1 MSTTSQSRLQFLFM
15 VLALSVGVFA
25 SNALAQDSD
34 GDGIPDSKDN
44 CPTMA
49 NPNQNDCDLDG
60 IGDAC
65 EIVVNRNTGNMGAFG
80 SGVIASGT
88 LASCTRSMTPVTITV
103 EAIADLN
110 LATETATLTIGGVVL
125 STTLFQVGGH
135 DCPATPDQAVLTM
148 TATQWNAIVVGAAG
162 ANVAVSI
169 AGNTLVSPT
178 QCSTPLAKVSVR
190 YGDAEGVCDCNHN
203 GISDP
208 VEIASGAVPDCNANA
223 IPDSC
228 DIASGFS
235 FDCNNNGKP
244 DSCDIASGTSQD
256 VEPNGVPD
264 ECKADCNG
272 NGLPDAYEIAQGL
285 VSDCNANAIPDSCDI
300 ASGFSLDCN
309 ANLIPDSCDL
319 ASGFSR
325 DCNANS
331 IPDSCDI
338 ASGFS
343 RDCNANSIPDNCD
356 LATGFSLD
364 CNANSI
370 PDSCDIASGTSNDV
384 EPNGVPDEC
393 KADCNGNGLPDAYE
407 IAQGLVWD
415 CNGNGIP
422 DLCDVAAGIGADC
435 NGNGRLDSCD
445 IAAGESDDD
454 VDGRPDVCEYDFGD
468 FDLDGIVGG
477 SDLGFFLGIWGQ
489 TNPLVG
495 DLDHDGVIG
504 GGDLAIFLAHWGVV
518 PYAHVTISSVS
529 PATGSTLGGTFIT
542 ITGTDLD
549 GTTSV
554 TIGGVAAT
562 SLNVISPTSITA
574 VTPAGAAGL
583 ADVVVVTVVGNA
595 IGSGAFTFVA
605 PPTISSV
612 SPASGST
619 AGGTTITITGTSLT
633 GATSVTVG
641 GVAATSV
648 VVVSPTSITAV
659 TPAGTLGAVSVS
671 VTTPYGA
678 ASAASTFT
686 YVAPPTISSASPA
699 SGSTAGGTAITIT
712 GTSLTG
718 ATSVTVGGV
727 AATSVVVVSPT
738 SITAVTPAGT
748 LGAVSVSVTT
758 PYGAASAASTFT
770 YVAPPTISSA
780 SPASGSTAGGTAITI
795 TGTSLTGATSVTVGG
810 VAATSVVVVSP
821 TSITAVT
828 PAGAAGFA
836 AVVVVTSVGS
846 ATLTN
851 ALTYVVPTGWY
862 IILEQAPDASVV
874 TNVTLRNAIT
884 ASGRPWRVQDN
895 GTGIEMLLVP
905 GGTFTMGCSAS
916 TQAGCGIDESPTHQ
930 VTLTQA
936 FYLGRY
942 EVTQAQWTAK
952 MGGNPS
958 LFSGYSDSPSRP
970 VEQVSWNMVQPFCTQ
985 NGLRLPTEAEWEY
998 AYRAGTTTAFHS
1010 YPAQPN
1016 GFDDDTLLG
1025 NIGWFY
1031 PAAGGQTHSVGGKY
1045 ANGLGL
1051 HDMAGNVCEWCQDGY
1066 GPYSSGSVTN
1076 PTGSTYGNRLWRG
1089 GGWYNYSDGCRASR
1103 RRNSTPVSVVDI
1115 NGFRVVRNP

>member
-1 MSTTSQSRLQFLFM
+1 MSTTSHSRLQSLFM
-15 VLALSVGVFA
+15 VLALSVSAFA

-203 GISDP
+203 GISDLD
-208 VEIASGAVPDCNANA
+208 EIASGAVPDCNANSS
-223 IPDSC
+223 PDSC

-285 VSDCNANAIPDSCDI
+285 VSDCNLNSIPDSCDI

-309 ANLIPDSCDL
+309 ANLIPDSCDF

-356 LATGFSLD
+356 IATGAALD

-407 IAQGLVWD
+407 IARRFVWD

-435 NGNGRLDSCD
+435 NSNGRLDSCD

-477 SDLGFFLGIWGQ
+477 SDLGFFLGLWGQ

-495 DLDHDGVIG
+495 DLDHNGVIG
-504 GGDLAIFLAHWGVV
+504 GGDLSIFLAHWGVV
-518 PYAHVTISSVS
+518 PYAHATISSVS

-583 ADVVVVTVVGNA
+583 VADVVVVTAVGSAMGSSAFTFVAHPTISFVSPASGSTLGGTFITITGTDLDGTTSVTIGGVAATSVLVVSSTSVTAVTPARAAGLA
-595 IGSGAFTFVA
+595 DVVVVTGVGSATGSGAFTFVA

-612 SPASGST
+612 SPATGST
-619 AGGTTITITGTSLT
+619 LGGTFITIAGTDLDGT
-633 GATSVTVG
+633 TSVTIG
-641 GVAATSV
+641 GVAATSLNV
-648 VVVSPTSITAV
+648 I
-659 TPAGTLGAVSVS
+659 
-671 VTTPYGA
+671 
-678 ASAASTFT
+678 
-686 YVAPPTISSASPA
+686 
-699 SGSTAGGTAITIT
+699 
-712 GTSLTG
+712 
-718 ATSVTVGGV
+718 
-727 AATSVVVVSPT
+727 
-738 SITAVTPAGT
+738 
-748 LGAVSVSVTT
+748 
-758 PYGAASAASTFT
+758 
-770 YVAPPTISSA
+770 
-780 SPASGSTAGGTAITI
+780 
-795 TGTSLTGATSVTVGG
+795 
-810 VAATSVVVVSP
+810 SP

-828 PAGAAGFA
+828 PAGAVGLAD
-836 AVVVVTSVGS
+836 VVVVTAVGS
-846 ATLTN
+846 AMGSGAFTFVALPTISYVSPASGSTLGGT
-851 ALTYVVPTGWY
+851 AITITGTFLSGATSVTIGGVAATSVVVVSSTSVTAITPAGTVGAKSVAVTTSSGTASLATAFTYVVPTGWY
-862 IILEQAPDASVV
+862 IVLEQNVNPLVV

-905 GGTFTMGCSAS
+905 AGTFMMGCSPGDGECWGS
-916 TQAGCGIDESPTHQ
+916 SESPAHQ
-930 VTLTQA
+930 VTLTNA
-936 FYLGRY
+936 FYIAKT
-942 EVTQAQWTAK
+942 EVTQAQWKAK
-952 MGGNPS
+952 MGNYPS
-958 LFSGYSDSPSRP
+958 FFVAFYGYPGSFDRP
-970 VEQVSWNMVQPFCTQ
+970 VERVSWNTIQSFNSAT
-985 NGLRLPTEAEWEY
+985 GLRLPTEAEWEF
-998 AYRAGTTTAFHS
+998 ACRAGTTTARYGDLNDIAWYNQNWTNFGT
-1010 YPAQPN
+1010 QPVAGKLPN
-1016 GFDDDTLLG
+1016 ALGLYDTL
-1025 NIGWFY
+1025 
-1031 PAAGGQTHSVGGKY
+1031 
-1045 ANGLGL
+1045 
-1051 HDMAGNVCEWCQDGY
+1051 GNVFEWCQDLY
-1066 GPYSSGSVTN
+1066 GPYSSASVTN
-1076 PTGSTYGNRLWRG
+1076 PTGPTNGST
-1089 GGWYNYSDGCRASR
+1089 
-1103 RRNSTPVSVVDI
+1103 
-1115 NGFRVVRNP
+1115 RVVRGGSWDGSASNCRGSQRAYNGPTSGSNAIGFRPVRTP

>member
-1 MSTTSQSRLQFLFM
+1 MSTTSHSRLQSLFM
-15 VLALSVGVFA
+15 VLALSVGAFA

-135 DCPATPDQAVLTM
+135 DCPTAPDLAVLTM

-203 GISDP
+203 GISDLD
-208 VEIASGAVPDCNANA
+208 EIASGAVPDCNANSS
-223 IPDSC
+223 PDSC
-228 DIASGFS
+228 DIANGFS

-356 LATGFSLD
+356 IATGAALD

-393 KADCNGNGLPDAYE
+393 KADCNGNDLPDAYE
-407 IAQGLVWD
+407 IARGFVWD
-415 CNGNGIP
+415 CNGNSIP

-495 DLDHDGVIG
+495 DLDHNGVIG
-504 GGDLAIFLAHWGVV
+504 GGDLSIFLAHWGVA
-518 PYAHVTISSVS
+518 PYLRATISSVS

-554 TIGGVAAT
+554 TISGVAAT

-612 SPASGST
+612 SPATGST
-619 AGGTTITITGTSLT
+619 LGGTFITITGTNLDGT
-633 GATSVTVG
+633 TSVTVG

-648 VVVSPTSITAV
+648 VVSSTSITAV
-659 TPAGTLGAVSVS
+659 TPAGTAGAVSVAL
-671 VTTPYGA
+671 TTPYGA
-678 ASAASTFT
+678 ASAADAFTF
-686 YVAPPTISSASPA
+686 
-699 SGSTAGGTAITIT
+699 
-712 GTSLTG
+712 
-718 ATSVTVGGV
+718 
-727 AATSVVVVSPT
+727 
-738 SITAVTPAGT
+738 
-748 LGAVSVSVTT
+748 
-758 PYGAASAASTFT
+758 
-770 YVAPPTISSA
+770 
-780 SPASGSTAGGTAITI
+780 
-795 TGTSLTGATSVTVGG
+795 
-810 VAATSVVVVSP
+810 
-821 TSITAVT
+821 
-828 PAGAAGFA
+828 
-836 AVVVVTSVGS
+836 
-846 ATLTN
+846 
-851 ALTYVVPTGWY
+851 VVPPWY
-862 IILEQAPDASVV
+862 TVLEQAPNAAVV
-874 TNVTLRNAIT
+874 TNVTMRNAIT
-884 ASGRPWRVQDN
+884 ASGLPWRVRDTSSN
-895 GTGIEMLLVP
+895 IEMLLVP
-905 GGTFTMGCSAS
+905 AGTFTMGCSAS
-916 TQAGCGIDESPTHQ
+916 NSYACYSDESPTHQ
-930 VTLTQA
+930 VTLSA
-936 FYLGRY
+936 FYIGRY

-952 MGGNPS
+952 MGSNPS
-958 LFSGYSDSPSRP
+958 YFVPANGYSSDTTKP
-970 VEQVSWNMVQPFCTQ
+970 VERVSWNMIASGSTSFMSLT
-985 NGLRLPTEAEWEY
+985 GLRLPTEAEWEY

-1010 YPAQPN
+1010 FPGQPAGFNNDSSLVNIAWYIGNN
-1016 GFDDDTLLG
+1016 GASGSATFGTK
-1025 NIGWFY
+1025 
-1031 PAAGGQTHSVGGKY
+1031 PVGGKF

-1051 HDMAGNVCEWCQDGY
+1051 HDMAGNAWEWCQDW
-1066 GPYSSGSVTN
+1066 YSSTYYASSPLTN
-1076 PTGSTYGNRLWRG
+1076 PTGPTTGTARLLRG
-1089 GGWYNYSDGCRASR
+1089 GSWFDSSGVCRASR
-1103 RRNSTPVSVVDI
+1103 RHGSTPDYVSGLI
-1115 NGFRVVRNP
+1115 GFRVVRTP

>member
-1 MSTTSQSRLQFLFM
+1 MSTTSHSRLQSLFM
-15 VLALSVGVFA
+15 VLALSVGAFA
-25 SNALAQDSD
+25 PNALAQDSD

-80 SGVIASGT
+80 NGVIASGT

-203 GISDP
+203 GISDLE
-208 VEIASGAVPDCNANA
+208 EIASGAVPDCNANSS
-223 IPDSC
+223 PDSC

-244 DSCDIASGTSQD
+244 DSCDIASGTSND

-285 VSDCNANAIPDSCDI
+285 VSDCNANAIPDSCDL

-356 LATGFSLD
+356 IATGAALD

-370 PDSCDIASGTSNDV
+370 PDSCDIASGTSHDV

-407 IAQGLVWD
+407 IARGFVWD
-415 CNGNGIP
+415 CNGNSIP

-435 NGNGRLDSCD
+435 NSNGRLDSCD

-477 SDLGFFLGIWGQ
+477 SDLGFFLGLWGQ

-495 DLDHDGVIG
+495 DLDHNGVIG
-504 GGDLAIFLAHWGVV
+504 GGDLSIFLAHWGVA
-518 PYAHVTISSVS
+518 PYAHATISSVS
-529 PATGSTLGGTFIT
+529 PATGSTLGGTLVT

-549 GTTSV
+549 GSTSV

-562 SLNVISPTSITA
+562 SLNVISSTSIAA

-612 SPASGST
+612 SPATGST
-619 AGGTTITITGTSLT
+619 L
-633 GATSVTVG
+633 
-641 GVAATSV
+641 
-648 VVVSPTSITAV
+648 
-659 TPAGTLGAVSVS
+659 
-671 VTTPYGA
+671 
-678 ASAASTFT
+678 
-686 YVAPPTISSASPA
+686 
-699 SGSTAGGTAITIT
+699 GGTAITIT

-727 AATSVVVVSPT
+727 AATSVVVVSST
-738 SITAVTPAGT
+738 SVTAVTPAGT
-748 LGAVSVSVTT
+748 LGAVSVAVTT
-758 PYGAASAASTFT
+758 PYGAASTADAFTF
-770 YVAPPTISSA
+770 VAPPWF
-780 SPASGSTAGGTAITI
+780 
-795 TGTSLTGATSVTVGG
+795 TV
-810 VAATSVVVVSP
+810 
-821 TSITAVT
+821 
-828 PAGAAGFA
+828 
-836 AVVVVTSVGS
+836 
-846 ATLTN
+846 
-851 ALTYVVPTGWY
+851 
-862 IILEQAPDASVV
+862 LEQAPNPAVV
-874 TNVTLRNAIT
+874 TDANLRAAIV
-884 ASGRPWRVQDN
+884 ASGFAWRVLAPA
-895 GTGIEMLLVP
+895 TGIEMLLIP
-905 GGTFTMGCSAS
+905 PGTFLMGAS
-916 TQAGCGIDESPTHQ
+916 PGDIEAQSNESPASQ
-930 VTLTQA
+930 VTITNA
-936 FYLGRY
+936 FYIGKT
-942 EVTQAQWTAK
+942 EVTQAQWQAS
-952 MGGNPS
+952 MGSNPS
-958 LFSGYSDSPSRP
+958 TYQGSSDSPLRP
-970 VEQVSWNMVQPFCTQ
+970 VEQISWDTVQTFNAATAM
-985 NGLRLPTEAEWEY
+985 RLPTEVEWEY
-998 AYRAGTTTAFHS
+998 ACRAGTTTARYGALNDVAWYYGNWPS
-1010 YPAQPN
+1010 YGTQVVAGKLPN
-1016 GFDDDTLLG
+1016 AFGLYDTLG
-1025 NIGWFY
+1025 NIWEWTQEWS
-1031 PAAGGQTHSVGGKY
+1031 AA
-1045 ANGLGL
+1045 N
-1051 HDMAGNVCEWCQDGY
+1051 
-1066 GPYSSGSVTN
+1066 SSPRETN
-1076 PTGSTYGNRLWRG
+1076 PKAPSFATVRMLRG
-1089 GGWYNYSDGCRASR
+1089 GGWSTDASNCRASR
-1103 RRNSTPVSVVDI
+1103 RIGVMSNVATHYT
-1115 NGFRVVRNP
+1115 GFRVVKNP

>member
-1 MSTTSQSRLQFLFM
+1 M
-15 VLALSVGVFA
+15 VLALSVGAFA

-80 SGVIASGT
+80 NGVIASGT

-125 STTLFQVGGH
+125 STTLFQVGGQ
-135 DCPATPDQAVLTM
+135 DCPATPDLAVLTM

-223 IPDSC
+223 LPDSC

-235 FDCNNNGKP
+235 FDCNSNSIPDSCDIASGISLDCNANSIPDSCDIVSGFSFDCNANSIPDSCDIASGIFLDCNANSIPDSCDISSGFSHDCNNNGKP
-244 DSCDIASGTSQD
+244 DSCDIASGTSTD

-285 VSDCNANAIPDSCDI
+285 VA
-300 ASGFSLDCN
+300 
-309 ANLIPDSCDL
+309 
-319 ASGFSR
+319 
-325 DCNANS
+325 
-331 IPDSCDI
+331 
-338 ASGFS
+338 
-343 RDCNANSIPDNCD
+343 
-356 LATGFSLD
+356 D

-407 IAQGLVWD
+407 IAQGVVPDCNANLIPDSCDIASGTSHDIEPNGVPDECKADCNSNGLPDAYEIAQGLVPDCNANLIPDSCDFASGFSRDCNANSIPDSCDITSGFSRDCNANSIPDNCDIATGAALDCNANSIPDSCDIASGTSNDVEPNGVPDECKADCNGNGLPDAYEIARGFVWD

-495 DLDHDGVIG
+495 DLDHNGVIG
-504 GGDLAIFLAHWGVV
+504 GGDLSIFLAHWGVA
-518 PYAHVTISSVS
+518 PYVYATILSVS

-574 VTPAGAAGL
+574 VTPAVAVGL

-595 IGSGAFTFVA
+595 IGSGAFTYTVA
-605 PPTISSV
+605 PIV
-612 SPASGST
+612 PAWAT
-619 AGGTTITITGTSLT
+619 LLEAEPNPAVVTDANLRAAIVTS
-633 GATSVTVG
+633 
-641 GVAATSV
+641 
-648 VVVSPTSITAV
+648 
-659 TPAGTLGAVSVS
+659 
-671 VTTPYGA
+671 
-678 ASAASTFT
+678 
-686 YVAPPTISSASPA
+686 
-699 SGSTAGGTAITIT
+699 
-712 GTSLTG
+712 
-718 ATSVTVGGV
+718 
-727 AATSVVVVSPT
+727 
-738 SITAVTPAGT
+738 
-748 LGAVSVSVTT
+748 
-758 PYGAASAASTFT
+758 
-770 YVAPPTISSA
+770 
-780 SPASGSTAGGTAITI
+780 
-795 TGTSLTGATSVTVGG
+795 
-810 VAATSVVVVSP
+810 
-821 TSITAVT
+821 
-828 PAGAAGFA
+828 GFA
-836 AVVVVTSVGS
+836 
-846 ATLTN
+846 
-851 ALTYVVPTGWY
+851 
-862 IILEQAPDASVV
+862 
-874 TNVTLRNAIT
+874 
-884 ASGRPWRVQDN
+884 WRIRDN
-895 GTGIEMLLVP
+895 SSNIEMLLVP
-905 GGTFTMGCSAS
+905 RGTFTMGCSAS
-916 TQAGCGIDESPTHQ
+916 TQSDCNSDESPTHQ
-930 VTLTQA
+930 VTLSA
-936 FYLGRY
+936 FYIGRY

-952 MGGNPS
+952 MGSNPS
-958 LFSGYSDSPSRP
+958 YFVPQNGYSSDTTKP
-970 VEQVSWNMVQPFCTQ
+970 VEQVSWNMIASGSTSFMSLT
-985 NGLRLPTEAEWEY
+985 GLRLPTEAEWEY

-1010 YPAQPN
+1010 YPAQPT
-1016 GFDDDTLLG
+1016 GFNDDILLE
-1025 NIGWFY
+1025 NIAWIY
-1031 PAAGGQTHSVGGKY
+1031 PAAGGQTHAVGGKL

-1051 HDMAGNVCEWCQDGY
+1051 HDMAGNVREWCQDWY
-1066 GPYSSGSVTN
+1066 EPYSSASVTN
-1076 PTGSTYGNRLWRG
+1076 PTGPATGSSRLLRG
-1089 GGWYNYSDGCRASR
+1089 GGWNHTSYGYRASQR
-1103 RRNSTPVSVVDI
+1103 YGDTPGFVRDI
-1115 NGFRVVRNP
+1115 GFRVARNP

>member
-1 MSTTSQSRLQFLFM
+1 MSTTSHSRLQSLFM
-15 VLALSVGVFA
+15 VLALSVGAFA
-25 SNALAQDSD
+25 SNAFGQDSD

-285 VSDCNANAIPDSCDI
+285 VSDCNLNSIPDSCDI

-309 ANLIPDSCDL
+309 ANLIPDSCDF

-356 LATGFSLD
+356 IATGAALD

-583 ADVVVVTVVGNA
+583 ADVVVVTVVGSA
-595 IGSGAFTFVA
+595 TGSGAFTIDA

-612 SPASGST
+612 SPVTGST
-619 AGGTTITITGTSLT
+619 FGGTAITITGANLT
-633 GATSVTVG
+633 GAISVTVG
-641 GVAATSV
+641 GVAATSLNV
-648 VVVSPTSITAV
+648 ISPTSITAV
-659 TPAGTLGAVSVS
+659 TPAGTLGAVSVA

-678 ASAASTFT
+678 ASVASAFT
-686 YVAPPTISSASPA
+686 YVPWY
-699 SGSTAGGTAITIT
+699 
-712 GTSLTG
+712 
-718 ATSVTVGGV
+718 TV
-727 AATSVVVVSPT
+727 
-738 SITAVTPAGT
+738 
-748 LGAVSVSVTT
+748 
-758 PYGAASAASTFT
+758 
-770 YVAPPTISSA
+770 
-780 SPASGSTAGGTAITI
+780 
-795 TGTSLTGATSVTVGG
+795 
-810 VAATSVVVVSP
+810 
-821 TSITAVT
+821 
-828 PAGAAGFA
+828 
-836 AVVVVTSVGS
+836 
-846 ATLTN
+846 
-851 ALTYVVPTGWY
+851 
-862 IILEQAPDASVV
+862 LEQAPNAAVV
-874 TNVTLRNAIT
+874 TNVTMRNAIT
-884 ASGRPWRVQDN
+884 ASGLPWRVRDT

-905 GGTFTMGCSAS
+905 GGTFMMGCSPS
-916 TQAGCGIDESPTHQ
+916 TQYACSSAESPTHQ

-936 FYLGRY
+936 FYIGRY

-952 MGGNPS
+952 MGSNPS
-958 LFSGYSDSPSRP
+958 YFVPQNGYSSDTTKP
-970 VEQVSWNMVQPFCTQ
+970 VEQVSWNMIASGSTSFMSLT
-985 NGLRLPTEAEWEY
+985 GLRLPTEAEWEY

-1025 NIGWFY
+1025 NIAWYSGNNGASGSSTY
-1031 PAAGGQTHSVGGKY
+1031 GTKAVGGKF
-1045 ANGLGL
+1045 ANALGL
-1051 HDMAGNVCEWCQDGY
+1051 HDMAGNVLEWCQDWY
-1066 GPYSSGSVTN
+1066 GPYSSASVTN
-1076 PTGSTYGNRLWRG
+1076 PTGPATGTSRLLRG
-1089 GGWYNYSDGCRASR
+1089 GDWYFNSYGCRGSQRDNGNPGYAGGY
-1103 RRNSTPVSVVDI
+1103 I
-1115 NGFRVVRNP
+1115 GFRAVRAP

>member
-1 MSTTSQSRLQFLFM
+1 MSTTSHSRLQSLFM
-15 VLALSVGVFA
+15 VLALSVGAFA
-25 SNALAQDSD
+25 PNALAQDSD

-80 SGVIASGT
+80 GGVIASGT

-203 GISDP
+203 GISDLD
-208 VEIASGAVPDCNANA
+208 EIASGAVPDCNANS

-285 VSDCNANAIPDSCDI
+285 VSDCNLNSIPDSCDI

-309 ANLIPDSCDL
+309 ANLIPDSCDF

-356 LATGFSLD
+356 IATGAALD

-407 IAQGLVWD
+407 IARGFVWD

-435 NGNGRLDSCD
+435 NSNGRLDSCD

-495 DLDHDGVIG
+495 DLDHNGVIG
-504 GGDLAIFLAHWGVV
+504 GGDLSIFLAHWGVA
-518 PYAHVTISSVS
+518 PYVHATISSVS

-554 TIGGVAAT
+554 TIGGVAAI

-574 VTPAGAAGL
+574 VTPAGAVGL
-583 ADVVVVTVVGNA
+583 VADFIVVTVVGSA
-595 IGSGAFTFVA
+595 TRSSAFTYTVA
-605 PPTISSV
+605 PIV
-612 SPASGST
+612 PAWAT
-619 AGGTTITITGTSLT
+619 LLEAEPNPAVVTDANLRAAIVTS
-633 GATSVTVG
+633 
-641 GVAATSV
+641 
-648 VVVSPTSITAV
+648 
-659 TPAGTLGAVSVS
+659 
-671 VTTPYGA
+671 
-678 ASAASTFT
+678 
-686 YVAPPTISSASPA
+686 
-699 SGSTAGGTAITIT
+699 
-712 GTSLTG
+712 
-718 ATSVTVGGV
+718 
-727 AATSVVVVSPT
+727 
-738 SITAVTPAGT
+738 
-748 LGAVSVSVTT
+748 
-758 PYGAASAASTFT
+758 
-770 YVAPPTISSA
+770 
-780 SPASGSTAGGTAITI
+780 
-795 TGTSLTGATSVTVGG
+795 
-810 VAATSVVVVSP
+810 
-821 TSITAVT
+821 
-828 PAGAAGFA
+828 GFA
-836 AVVVVTSVGS
+836 
-846 ATLTN
+846 
-851 ALTYVVPTGWY
+851 
-862 IILEQAPDASVV
+862 
-874 TNVTLRNAIT
+874 
-884 ASGRPWRVQDN
+884 WRVRDN
-895 GTGIEMLLVP
+895 AANIEMLLVP
-905 GGTFTMGCSAS
+905 AGTFMMGCSPGDAECY
-916 TQAGCGIDESPTHQ
+916 GDENPAHQ
-930 VTLTQA
+930 VTLTNA
-936 FYLGRY
+936 FYMGKT

-952 MGGNPS
+952 MGSNPS
-958 LFSGYSDSPSRP
+958 WFQGTYYPNAANRP
-970 VEQVSWNMVQPFCTQ
+970 VEQVSWNTIQSFNSAT
-985 NGLRLPTEAEWEY
+985 GLRLPTEAEWEY
-998 AYRAGTTTAFHS
+998 ACRAGTTTAR
-1010 YPAQPN
+1010 YGELNAIAWYYQNWTYYGTQPVAGKLPN
-1016 GFDDDTLLG
+1016 ALGLYDTL
-1025 NIGWFY
+1025 
-1031 PAAGGQTHSVGGKY
+1031 
-1045 ANGLGL
+1045 
-1051 HDMAGNVCEWCQDGY
+1051 GNVWEWCQDWLGS
-1066 GPYSSGSVTN
+1066 YSSGSVTN
-1076 PTGSTYGNRLWRG
+1076 PTGPATGTHRLLRG
-1089 GGWYNYSDGCRASR
+1089 CSWGYYPAGCRGSLR
-1103 RRNSTPVSVVDI
+1103 YVSVPDYAI
-1115 NGFRVVRNP
+1115 SYSGFRVARTP

>member
-1 MSTTSQSRLQFLFM
+1 MSTTSHSRLQSLFM
-15 VLALSVGVFA
+15 VIALSVGAFA
-25 SNALAQDSD
+25 SNAFGQDSD

-110 LATETATLTIGGVVL
+110 LVTETATLTIGGVVL

-135 DCPATPDQAVLTM
+135 DCPTAPDLTVLTI

-208 VEIASGAVPDCNANA
+208 VEIASGAVPDCNANS

-235 FDCNNNGKP
+235 FDCNANSIPDSCDIASGISLDCNANSVPDSCDIVSGFSFDCNANSIPDSCDIASGISLDCNANSVPDSCDIASGFSHDCNNNGKP
-244 DSCDIASGTSQD
+244 DSCDIASGTSTD

-285 VSDCNANAIPDSCDI
+285 VA
-300 ASGFSLDCN
+300 
-309 ANLIPDSCDL
+309 
-319 ASGFSR
+319 

-338 ASGFS
+338 ASGTSNDVEPNGVPDECKADCNGNGLPDAYEIAQALVADCNANLIPDSCDIASGTSHDIEPNGVPDECKADCNGNGLPDAYEIAQGLVPDCNANLIPDSCDFASGFS

-356 LATGFSLD
+356 IATGAALD

-495 DLDHDGVIG
+495 DLDHNGVIG
-504 GGDLAIFLAHWGVV
+504 GGDLSIFLAHWGVA
-518 PYAHVTISSVS
+518 PYVHATISSVS

-549 GTTSV
+549 GATSV

-574 VTPAGAAGL
+574 VTPAGAVGL
-583 ADVVVVTVVGNA
+583 ADVVVMTVVGNA

-605 PPTISSV
+605 LPWY
-612 SPASGST
+612 
-619 AGGTTITITGTSLT
+619 
-633 GATSVTVG
+633 TV
-641 GVAATSV
+641 
-648 VVVSPTSITAV
+648 
-659 TPAGTLGAVSVS
+659 
-671 VTTPYGA
+671 
-678 ASAASTFT
+678 
-686 YVAPPTISSASPA
+686 
-699 SGSTAGGTAITIT
+699 
-712 GTSLTG
+712 
-718 ATSVTVGGV
+718 
-727 AATSVVVVSPT
+727 
-738 SITAVTPAGT
+738 
-748 LGAVSVSVTT
+748 
-758 PYGAASAASTFT
+758 
-770 YVAPPTISSA
+770 
-780 SPASGSTAGGTAITI
+780 
-795 TGTSLTGATSVTVGG
+795 
-810 VAATSVVVVSP
+810 
-821 TSITAVT
+821 
-828 PAGAAGFA
+828 
-836 AVVVVTSVGS
+836 
-846 ATLTN
+846 
-851 ALTYVVPTGWY
+851 
-862 IILEQAPDASVV
+862 LEQAPNPAVV
-874 TNVTLRNAIT
+874 TNANLRAAIT
-884 ASGRPWRVQDN
+884 ATGLPWRVRDT

-905 GGTFTMGCSAS
+905 AGTFTMGCSPGDAE
-916 TQAGCGIDESPTHQ
+916 CGGDESPAHQ
-930 VTLTQA
+930 VTLTNA
-936 FYLGRY
+936 FYMGKT
-942 EVTQAQWTAK
+942 EVTQAQWQAK
-952 MGGNPS
+952 MGSNPS
-958 LFSGYSDSPSRP
+958 YFVPANGYSSDTTKP
-970 VEQVSWNMVQPFCTQ
+970 VEGVSWDTIQSFNSAT
-985 NGLRLPTEAEWEY
+985 GLRLPTEAEWEY
-998 AYRAGTTTAFHS
+998 ACRAGTTTAR
-1010 YPAQPN
+1010 YGELNAIAWYYQNWTNYGTQPVATKLPN
-1016 GFDDDTLLG
+1016 ALGLYDTL
-1025 NIGWFY
+1025 
-1031 PAAGGQTHSVGGKY
+1031 
-1045 ANGLGL
+1045 
-1051 HDMAGNVCEWCQDGY
+1051 GNVWEWCQDY
-1066 GPYSSGSVTN
+1066 LGPYSSESVTN
-1076 PTGSTYGNRLWRG
+1076 PTGPAIGSFRG
-1089 GGWYNYSDGCRASR
+1089 GSWGTHYSKCRGSWR
-1103 RRNSTPVSVVDI
+1103 YIIYPGYVDPNI
-1115 NGFRVVRNP
+1115 GFRAVKNP

>member
-1 MSTTSQSRLQFLFM
+1 M
-15 VLALSVGVFA
+15 VLALSVGAFA
-25 SNALAQDSD
+25 SNAFGQDSD

-135 DCPATPDQAVLTM
+135 DCPTAPDLAVLTM

-223 IPDSC
+223 LPDSC

-285 VSDCNANAIPDSCDI
+285 VSDCNLNSIPDSCDI

-309 ANLIPDSCDL
+309 ANLIPDSCDF

-356 LATGFSLD
+356 IATGAALD

-495 DLDHDGVIG
+495 DLDHNGVIG
-504 GGDLAIFLAHWGVV
+504 GGDLSIFLAHWGVA
-518 PYAHVTISSVS
+518 PYVYATILSVS

-574 VTPAGAAGL
+574 VTPAVAVGL

-595 IGSGAFTFVA
+595 IGSGAFTYTVA
-605 PPTISSV
+605 PIV
-612 SPASGST
+612 PAWAT
-619 AGGTTITITGTSLT
+619 LLEAEPNPAVVTDANLRAAIVTS
-633 GATSVTVG
+633 
-641 GVAATSV
+641 
-648 VVVSPTSITAV
+648 
-659 TPAGTLGAVSVS
+659 
-671 VTTPYGA
+671 
-678 ASAASTFT
+678 
-686 YVAPPTISSASPA
+686 
-699 SGSTAGGTAITIT
+699 
-712 GTSLTG
+712 
-718 ATSVTVGGV
+718 
-727 AATSVVVVSPT
+727 
-738 SITAVTPAGT
+738 
-748 LGAVSVSVTT
+748 
-758 PYGAASAASTFT
+758 
-770 YVAPPTISSA
+770 
-780 SPASGSTAGGTAITI
+780 
-795 TGTSLTGATSVTVGG
+795 
-810 VAATSVVVVSP
+810 
-821 TSITAVT
+821 
-828 PAGAAGFA
+828 GFA
-836 AVVVVTSVGS
+836 
-846 ATLTN
+846 
-851 ALTYVVPTGWY
+851 
-862 IILEQAPDASVV
+862 
-874 TNVTLRNAIT
+874 
-884 ASGRPWRVQDN
+884 WRIRDN
-895 GTGIEMLLVP
+895 SSNIEMLLVP
-905 GGTFTMGCSAS
+905 RGTFTMGCSAS
-916 TQAGCGIDESPTHQ
+916 TQSDCNSDESPTHQ
-930 VTLTQA
+930 VTLSA
-936 FYLGRY
+936 FYIGRY

-952 MGGNPS
+952 VGSNPS
-958 LFSGYSDSPSRP
+958 YFWTQSDSPSRP
-970 VEQVSWNMVQPFCTQ
+970 VERVNWFMAQGFNTVTGF
-985 NGLRLPTEAEWEY
+985 RLPTEAEWEY

-1010 YPAQPN
+1010 YPAQPT
-1016 GFDDDTLLG
+1016 GFNDDILLE
-1025 NIGWFY
+1025 NIAWIY
-1031 PAAGGQTHSVGGKY
+1031 PAAGGQTHAVGGKL

-1051 HDMAGNVCEWCQDGY
+1051 HDMAGNVREWCQDWY
-1066 GPYSSGSVTN
+1066 EPYSSASVTN
-1076 PTGSTYGNRLWRG
+1076 PTGPATGSSRLLRG
-1089 GGWYNYSDGCRASR
+1089 GGWNHTSYGYRASQR
-1103 RRNSTPVSVVDI
+1103 YGDTPGFVRDI
-1115 NGFRVVRNP
+1115 GFRVARNP

>member
-1 MSTTSQSRLQFLFM
+1 MSQETKPRTFSPVINVSSFPHPLLKTSLGLLAFLGYLLNTVRSFTFFQEAIMSTTSHSRLQFLFM
-15 VLALSVGVFA
+15 VLALSVGAFA

-125 STTLFQVGGH
+125 STTLFQVDGH
-135 DCPATPDQAVLTM
+135 DCPATPDLAVLTM

-203 GISDP
+203 GISDLD
-208 VEIASGAVPDCNANA
+208 EIASGAVPDCNANS

-285 VSDCNANAIPDSCDI
+285 VSDCNLNSIPDSCDI

-309 ANLIPDSCDL
+309 ANLIPDSCDF

-356 LATGFSLD
+356 IATGAALD

-393 KADCNGNGLPDAYE
+393 KVDCNGNGLPDAYE
-407 IAQGLVWD
+407 IARGFVWD

-495 DLDHDGVIG
+495 DLDHNGVIG
-504 GGDLAIFLAHWGVV
+504 GGDLSIFLAHWGVA
-518 PYAHVTISSVS
+518 PYVHATISSVS

-595 IGSGAFTFVA
+595 IGSGAFTFVT

-612 SPASGST
+612 SPATGST
-619 AGGTTITITGTSLT
+619 AGGTFITITGTNLDGT
-633 GATSVTVG
+633 TSVTVG
-641 GVAATSV
+641 GVAATSLNV
-648 VVVSPTSITAV
+648 ISSTSITAV
-659 TPAGTLGAVSVS
+659 TPAGTAGAVSVA

-678 ASAASTFT
+678 ASVASAFT
-686 YVAPPTISSASPA
+686 YVPWY
-699 SGSTAGGTAITIT
+699 
-712 GTSLTG
+712 
-718 ATSVTVGGV
+718 TV
-727 AATSVVVVSPT
+727 
-738 SITAVTPAGT
+738 
-748 LGAVSVSVTT
+748 
-758 PYGAASAASTFT
+758 
-770 YVAPPTISSA
+770 
-780 SPASGSTAGGTAITI
+780 
-795 TGTSLTGATSVTVGG
+795 
-810 VAATSVVVVSP
+810 
-821 TSITAVT
+821 
-828 PAGAAGFA
+828 
-836 AVVVVTSVGS
+836 
-846 ATLTN
+846 
-851 ALTYVVPTGWY
+851 
-862 IILEQAPDASVV
+862 LEQAPNAAVV
-874 TNVTLRNAIT
+874 TNVTMRNAIT
-884 ASGRPWRVQDN
+884 ASGLPWRVRDT

-905 GGTFTMGCSAS
+905 AGTFMMGCIWDAE
-916 TQAGCGIDESPTHQ
+916 CGGDENPAHQ
-930 VTLTQA
+930 VTLTNA
-936 FYLGRY
+936 FYMGKT
-942 EVTQAQWTAK
+942 EVTQAQWQAK
-952 MGGNPS
+952 MGSNPS
-958 LFSGYSDSPSRP
+958 YFSGSSDSPSRP
-970 VEQVSWNMVQPFCTQ
+970 VETVSWNTIQTFNSAT
-985 NGLRLPTEAEWEY
+985 GLRLPTEAEWEY
-998 AYRAGTTTAFHS
+998 ACRAGTTTARYGEVNAIAWH
-1010 YPAQPN
+1010 YQNLTNYGTQPVAGKLPN
-1016 GFDDDTLLG
+1016 ALGLYDTL
-1025 NIGWFY
+1025 
-1031 PAAGGQTHSVGGKY
+1031 
-1045 ANGLGL
+1045 
-1051 HDMAGNVCEWCQDGY
+1051 GNVWEWCQDWY
-1066 GPYSSGSVTN
+1066 GLYSSESVTN
-1076 PTGSTYGNRLWRG
+1076 PTGPATGSYRLLRG
-1089 GGWYNYSDGCRASR
+1089 GDWSNLPSNCRGSR
-1103 RRNSTPVSVVDI
+1103 RYNGYPYGGYI
-1115 NGFRVVRNP
+1115 YFGFRAVRTP

>member
-1 MSTTSQSRLQFLFM
+1 MSTTSHSRLQFLFM
-15 VLALSVGVFA
+15 VLALSVGAFA

-125 STTLFQVGGH
+125 STTLFQVDGH
-135 DCPATPDQAVLTM
+135 DCPATPDLAVLTM

-203 GISDP
+203 GISDLD
-208 VEIASGAVPDCNANA
+208 EIASGAVPDCNANS

-285 VSDCNANAIPDSCDI
+285 VSDCNLNSIPDSCDIASGFSLDCNANLIPDSCDFASGFSRDCNANSIPDSCDIASGFSRDCNANSIPDNCDIATGAALDCNANSIPDSCDIASGTSNDVEPNGVPDECKADCNGNGLPDAYEIAQGLVSDCNANAIPDSCDI
-300 ASGFSLDCN
+300 ASRFSLDCN

-356 LATGFSLD
+356 IATGAALD

-370 PDSCDIASGTSNDV
+370 PDSCDIASGTSNDI

-407 IAQGLVWD
+407 IARGFVWD
-415 CNGNGIP
+415 CNGNSIP

-504 GGDLAIFLAHWGVV
+504 GGDLSFFLAHWGVV

-595 IGSGAFTFVA
+595 IGSGAFTFVT

-612 SPASGST
+612 SPATGST
-619 AGGTTITITGTSLT
+619 AGGTFITITGTNLDGT
-633 GATSVTVG
+633 TSVTVG
-641 GVAATSV
+641 GVAATSLNV
-648 VVVSPTSITAV
+648 ISSTSITAV
-659 TPAGTLGAVSVS
+659 TPAGTAGAVSVA

-678 ASAASTFT
+678 ASLASAFT
-686 YVAPPTISSASPA
+686 YVAPP
-699 SGSTAGGTAITIT
+699 
-712 GTSLTG
+712 
-718 ATSVTVGGV
+718 
-727 AATSVVVVSPT
+727 
-738 SITAVTPAGT
+738 
-748 LGAVSVSVTT
+748 
-758 PYGAASAASTFT
+758 
-770 YVAPPTISSA
+770 
-780 SPASGSTAGGTAITI
+780 
-795 TGTSLTGATSVTVGG
+795 
-810 VAATSVVVVSP
+810 
-821 TSITAVT
+821 
-828 PAGAAGFA
+828 
-836 AVVVVTSVGS
+836 
-846 ATLTN
+846 
-851 ALTYVVPTGWY
+851 WY
-862 IILEQAPDASVV
+862 IVLEQAPNAAVV
-874 TNVTLRNAIT
+874 TNTTMRNAIT
-884 ASGRPWRVQDN
+884 ASGLPWRVRDT

-905 GGTFTMGCSAS
+905 AGTFTMGCSTS
-916 TQAGCGIDESPTHQ
+916 TQYGCGSDENPTHQ

-936 FYLGRY
+936 FYMGRY
-942 EVTQAQWTAK
+942 EVTQAQWTAN
-952 MGGNPS
+952 MGSNPS
-958 LFSGYSDSPSRP
+958 YFVPANGFSSDTTKP
-970 VEQVSWNMVQPFCTQ
+970 VERVSWDMIQGFNTAT
-985 NGLRLPTEAEWEY
+985 GLRLPTEAEWEY

-1010 YPAQPN
+1010 YPSQPN
-1016 GFDDDTLLG
+1016 GFNNDTLLG
-1025 NIGWFY
+1025 NIAWFY
-1031 PAAGGQTHSVGGKY
+1031 PAAGGQTHAVGGKL

-1051 HDMAGNVCEWCQDGY
+1051 HDMAGNVWEWCQDWY
-1066 GPYSSGSVTN
+1066 GPYSSVSVTN
-1076 PTGSTYGNRLWRG
+1076 PTGPTTGPYRLLRG
-1089 GGWYNYSDGCRASR
+1089 GDWTFSSNGCRASQR
-1103 RRNSTPVSVVDI
+1103 GLDSPVRVNSDVL
-1115 NGFRVVRNP
+1115 GFRVVRTP